1 MAKQVKIIC
10 NPTAGREQVQRY
22 LPEISACL
30 EENGW
35 TTLCHATQGPGA
47 ATLAAKEAAEQKFDL
62 ILAAGGDGTIHEVIN
77 GLAEQEFRPQF
88 GIIPLGT
95 TNDLAAAMGISKNVD
110 DICKML
116 REGFTV
122 PVDVGKLNESR
133 FFINIAAAG
142 ALTELTYEVPS
153 KLKTII
159 GQLAYYLKG
168 IEKLPHMRPSWMR
181 IEYDAG
187 CFEGEVMFFMIANT
201 RSVGGFNQLAPQA
214 SINDGKFDLIIIKKT
229 SVINFIQL
237 ANAALRGQHLNDPT
251 IVYTQ
256 SKKIKVSAEKTIGIN
271 LDGEYGGEL
280 PGEFSNL
287 PRHLQ
292 MMVPREY
299 GTTYR

>member
-22 LPEISACL
+22 LPEITACL

-35 TTLCHATQGPGA
+35 TTLCHATQGPGS
-47 ATLAAKEAAEQKFDL
+47 ATLAAKEAAVQKFDL

-77 GLAEQEFRPQF
+77 GLAEQAFRPRF

-116 REGFTV
+116 QEGFTV
-122 PVDVGKLNESR
+122 PVDIGKLNESR

-142 ALTELTYEVPS
+142 ALTEVTYEVPS
-153 KLKTII
+153 KLKTVI

-187 CFEGEVMFFMIANT
+187 CFEGEAMFFMIANT
-201 RSVGGFNQLAPQA
+201 RSVGGFNRLAPQA

-256 SKKIKVSAEKTIGIN
+256 AKKIKVTAEKTIGIN

-292 MMVPREY
+292 MMVPR
-299 GTTYR
+299 